1 MAAAV
6 RLGLLLLALLLAGCT
21 QPTTP
26 QAQPS
31 GPGLVLPPSVLFD
44 RTSSGTLQLYVHA
57 KQGNVRLDW
66 ANVTLRG
73 DFHVGNGTNATG
85 TERTESF
92 ERRYAVDLDLGAPR
106 VNVTLE
112 AIDRGARY
120 TWSGRVLLNDTV
132 ATRVHVQPW
141 TAEGWS
147 RPLNATL
154 PFETYLARA
163 EASP

>member
-1 MAAAV
+1 V
-6 RLGLLLLALLLAGCT
+6 RLSLLLLALLLAGCT

-31 GPGLVLPPSVLFD
+31 GPALVLPPSVLFD
-44 RTSSGTLQLYVHA
+44 RTSNGTLQLYLHA

-66 ANVTLRG
+66 TNVTLRN
-73 DFHVGNGTNATG
+73 DFQTNAANRTNATW
-85 TERTESF
+85 TERTQSF
-92 ERRYAVDLDLGAPR
+92 ERRYAVDLDLGATR
-106 VNVTLE
+106 ANVSVE
-112 AIDRGARY
+112 AVDRGTHY

-132 ATRVHVQPW
+132 ATRVRIEPW
-141 TAEGWS
+141 TDEGWS
-147 RPLNATL
+147 RPFNATL